1 MAKGWI
7 KLHRQLIDHWVFDDP
22 VILKTWIYLLLKV
35 NHEEKKIPLGGDLVI
50 VKTGQTITS
59 TRQLAAII
67 GCSRRKMSTILKM
80 FEKDGMITTKPIK
93 NGTALALINYGRF
106 QNARATDVATDDT
119 TNVATLDTTDVAT
132 GVATDVAQTRM
143 NKNELRMS
151 KNDEEPKKAPASRI
165 GFYDT
170 DLED

>member
-7 KLHRQLIDHWVFDDP
+7 KLHRQLIDHWAFEDP

-35 NHEEKKIPLGGDLVI
+35 NHEDKKILLGGDLVT

-59 TRQLAAII
+59 IRQLAAII
-67 GCSRRKMSTILKM
+67 GCSRRKMSNILKM
-80 FEKDGMITTKPIK
+80 FEKDGMITTQTIK

-132 GVATDVAQTRM
+132 GVATDVAQTRNIRTINNDIRM
-143 NKNELRMS
+143 NKEN
-151 KNDEEPKKAPASRI
+151 KKTASRI